1 MWKWVIKVQ
10 TTLKIQKKNPKAI
23 LPKRATEGSAGMDL
37 YACMEEEITLRPGE
51 LAVIPTGIA
60 IGLPGPDY
68 AALVFA
74 RSGLGVKHG
83 ISLSNGVGVIDSDY
97 RGEIQVGLCNL
108 GNQPYTIRP
117 EERIAQLVV
126 TPVCLLPIEE
136 VEVLDE
142 TGRGEGGFGSTGTH

>member
-1 MWKWVIKVQ
+1 MQ
-10 TTLKIQKKNPKAI
+10 TTLKIQKKNPKAS